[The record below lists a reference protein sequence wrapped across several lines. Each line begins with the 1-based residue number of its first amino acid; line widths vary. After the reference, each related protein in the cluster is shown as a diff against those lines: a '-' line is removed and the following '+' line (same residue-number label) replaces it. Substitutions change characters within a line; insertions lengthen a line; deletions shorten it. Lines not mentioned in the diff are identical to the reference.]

1 LNQVFAP
8 IYSFGMEI
16 RVAQF
21 ASPYLTS
28 ATRAEELCSSILA
41 RWNTEPVYL
50 DFSDVRTTSPSFA
63 NTLLLNLLHRVSVEE
78 LRERV
83 KFAGMSSHVEKA
95 IERAIERHEKLGIEL
110 TAYVPA

>member
-1 LNQVFAP
+1 MQISVT
-8 IYSFGMEI
+8 
-16 RVAQF
+16 QF

-28 ATRAEELCSSILA
+28 ATRAEELCTSILA
-41 RWNTEPVYL
+41 RWDRETVYL
-50 DFSDVRTTSPSFA
+50 EFSDVRTISPSFA
-63 NTLLLNLLHRVSVEE
+63 NTLLLNLLHRVTVEE

-83 KFAGMSSHVEKA
+83 QFAGMSSHVEKV